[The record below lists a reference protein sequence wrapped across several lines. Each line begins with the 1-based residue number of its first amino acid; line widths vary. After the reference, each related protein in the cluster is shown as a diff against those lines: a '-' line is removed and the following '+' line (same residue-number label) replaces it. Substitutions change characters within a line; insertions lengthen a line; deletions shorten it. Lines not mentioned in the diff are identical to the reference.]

1 MFQRLLADHQ
11 NTLKSIEIG
20 CLPSVGFTFTPI
32 NFMEYPKLE
41 KLNLSYWVYRETAEA
56 AAASILALK
65 LHTFI
70 WDFQI
75 IDQHTESCSD
85 FDEPQKEWLLK
96 FAELAAARHSALKKI
111 KIIFEPDTYDYIT
124 TREQLAACVTPWDRM
139 EEVKAKIRPLGIELE
154 YNEVWTR
161 EKCLQEIERA
171 EMFEE
176 EGDLSD
182 ASIEQVEQLLE
193 EDHTD
198 TSSTY

>member
-20 CLPSVGFTFTPI
+20 SLPSVGFSPI

-41 KLNLSYWVYRETAEA
+41 KLHLSYWVYRETAEA
-56 AAASILALK
+56 AAASILAPK

-70 WDFQI
+70 WDFRI

-124 TREQLAACVTPWDRM
+124 TREQLAACVTPWDRI
-139 EEVKAKIRPLGIELE
+139 EEVKAKIKPLGIELE

-171 EMFEE
+171 EKFEE
-176 EGDLSD
+176 ESDLTD
-182 ASIEQVEQLLE
+182 ASIKQAEKLQE
-193 EDHTD
+193 EDLTD